1 VPEDIA
7 LFIDFENI
15 RYSMLNIQRR
25 EPDPQEL
32 IAVARRYGTVMVAR
46 AYADW
51 SRQPEP
57 FKGSLTAAMI
67 DRVDCPAK
75 QRDRIRMGT
84 NHYAAGIPG
93 SSSVPGYPEQGSFAR
108 PWSSTITGNSGP
120 LPALNPQASTN
131 GWYTEQEPPPL
142 QSELD
147 ESILPADDAVSE
159 ETYANTDFSQRDA
172 FRQNLPYQNPYGQ
185 STPTGPLAQ
194 SNTGPLGYPVPYQHT
209 GTTGHLPAVSSNN
222 SAGMQ
227 QSTSTVIQSTVDLN
241 MLMDIIETV
250 FDRPTISTFVLMTGD
265 KDFTRISARL
275 KLRLNKTV
283 IVVGIPGTV
292 SRDLISSANQFV
304 PLVPNGVTG
313 NTGALPTINANG
325 AYASPSSGNTGA
337 FPSLGNTN
345 SMNAISA
352 ANPGSTGNTG
362 AMPAVTYPGA
372 AQPAYQFQNL
382 YGANLPPS
390 PPIDIL
396 DPQFLQ
402 FLDYIDRNW
411 SWRTIIGVSNFI
423 GDPVNPKNRFR
434 GRLTRESARELL
446 NSCIQQGI
454 LLLQT
459 DQTGAEDLR
468 LNRMHPGVDEVL
480 KQFVR

>member
-1 VPEDIA
+1 MPEEIA

-84 NHYAAGIPG
+84 VHYTGNQPTGALGTPMLV
-93 SSSVPGYPEQGSFAR
+93 SEQGTGSLA
-108 PWSSTITGNSGP
+108 STPFQREWPSGPLSNSGP
-120 LPALNPQASTN
+120 LPAIPSQGIGNEWESYHDTPE
-131 GWYTEQEPPPL
+131 TEQPEIDENPL
-142 QSELD
+142 SED
-147 ESILPADDAVSE
+147 ETLTDEGYQLPE
-159 ETYANTDFSQRDA
+159 YQQRELS
-172 FRQNLPYQNPYGQ
+172 RQNAPYQNPYGQ
-185 STPTGPLAQ
+185 SAPTGPLG
-194 SNTGPLGYPVPYQHT
+194 SSSSTGPLGYNASTPV
-209 GTTGHLPAVSSNN
+209 
-222 SAGMQ
+222 
-227 QSTSTVIQSTVDLN
+227 QSTGNTGQMPAINASGSSTIVQSTVVQSTVDLN

-304 PLVPNGVTG
+304 PLVPGGSPVAIGAGESGFGSMSMTG
-313 NTGALPTINANG
+313 NTG
-325 AYASPSSGNTGA
+325 
-337 FPSLGNTN
+337 
-345 SMNAISA
+345 SMAAISI
-352 ANPGSTGNTG
+352 G
-362 AMPAVTYPGA
+362 APTSQL
-372 AQPAYQFQNL
+372 QPY
-382 YGANLPPS
+382 
-390 PPIDIL
+390 PIDAL
-396 DPQFLQ
+396 DPQLLQ

-454 LLLQT
+454 LLVQT
-459 DQTGAEDLR
+459 DPTGAEDLR
-468 LNRMHPGVDEVL
+468 LNRAHPGVDEVL

>member
-1 VPEDIA
+1 VPEEIA

-84 NHYAAGIPG
+84 VHYTGNQPTGALGTPMLV
-93 SSSVPGYPEQGSFAR
+93 SEQGTGSLA
-108 PWSSTITGNSGP
+108 STPFQREWPSGPLSNSGP
-120 LPALNPQASTN
+120 LPAIPSQGIGNEWESYHDTPE
-131 GWYTEQEPPPL
+131 TEQPEIDENPL
-142 QSELD
+142 SED
-147 ESILPADDAVSE
+147 ETLTDEGYQLPE
-159 ETYANTDFSQRDA
+159 YQQRELS
-172 FRQNLPYQNPYGQ
+172 RQNAPYQNPYGQ
-185 STPTGPLAQ
+185 SAPTGPLG
-194 SNTGPLGYPVPYQHT
+194 SSSSTGPLGYNASTPV
-209 GTTGHLPAVSSNN
+209 
-222 SAGMQ
+222 
-227 QSTSTVIQSTVDLN
+227 QSTGNTGQMPAINASGSSTIVQSTVVQSTVDLN

-304 PLVPNGVTG
+304 PLVPGGSPVAIGAGESGFGSMSMTG
-313 NTGALPTINANG
+313 NTG
-325 AYASPSSGNTGA
+325 
-337 FPSLGNTN
+337 
-345 SMNAISA
+345 SMAAISI
-352 ANPGSTGNTG
+352 G
-362 AMPAVTYPGA
+362 APTSQL
-372 AQPAYQFQNL
+372 QPY
-382 YGANLPPS
+382 
-390 PPIDIL
+390 PIDAL
-396 DPQFLQ
+396 DPQLLQ

-454 LLLQT
+454 LLVQT
-459 DQTGAEDLR
+459 DPTGAEDLR
-468 LNRMHPGVDEVL
+468 LNRAHPGVDEVL

>member
-1 VPEDIA
+1 MPEDIA

-84 NHYAAGIPG
+84 IHYTTGNPPTGGLGASSYVSEQGGGGYLGTPPRQWPSSTTG
-93 SSSVPGYPEQGSFAR
+93 SSGS
-108 PWSSTITGNSGP
+108 
-120 LPALNPQASTN
+120 LPAVQPHNSDWSHSESSLETPDDDFDDDSPLTDDDQPTEESYGINVSDFQPREAYRPNQSYQQPYEST
-131 GWYTEQEPPPL
+131 TTDPL
-142 QSELD
+142 
-147 ESILPADDAVSE
+147 
-159 ETYANTDFSQRDA
+159 
-172 FRQNLPYQNPYGQ
+172 GQ
-185 STPTGPLAQ
+185 SITGPLASQ
-194 SNTGPLGYPVPYQHT
+194 QHT
-209 GTTGHLPAVSSNN
+209 GGSGHLPAINPPGN
-222 SAGMQ
+222 STIV
-227 QSTSTVIQSTVDLN
+227 QSTVVQSTVDLN

-283 IVVGIPGTV
+283 IIVGIPGTV

-304 PLVPNGVTG
+304 PLVPGGVT
-313 NTGALPTINANG
+313 TGSGSLPAVQ
-325 AYASPSSGNTGA
+325 
-337 FPSLGNTN
+337 
-345 SMNAISA
+345 
-352 ANPGSTGNTG
+352 PGSTGNTG
-362 AMPAVTYPGA
+362 SVPAVSYAGSSGTSQIPQVPFGA
-372 AQPAYQFQNL
+372 
-382 YGANLPPS
+382 
-390 PPIDIL
+390 PPIDAL

-411 SWRTIIGVSNFI
+411 SWRTVIGVSNFI
-423 GDPVNPKNRFR
+423 GDPMNPKNRFR

-446 NSCIQQGI
+446 GTCIQQGI
-454 LLLQT
+454 LLVQT
-459 DQTGAEDLR
+459 DSTGSEDLR

>member
-84 NHYAAGIPG
+84 VHHASGNPPTGSLGSPYA
-93 SSSVPGYPEQGSFAR
+93 PEQGIGTLPR
-108 PWSSTITGNSGP
+108 PWSPSLSGNTGSF
-120 LPALNPQASTN
+120 PAIQPSMGTN
-131 GWYTEQEPPPL
+131 GWSEADISPSSVEEIDEHLNHIGPLLPEDEQDV
-142 QSELD
+142 D
-147 ESILPADDAVSE
+147 EEFPSDFTPRDPYRPNYH
-159 ETYANTDFSQRDA
+159 YASS
-172 FRQNLPYQNPYGQ
+172 YGQ
-185 STPTGPLAQ
+185 SNPTGPLGQ
-194 SNTGPLGYPVPYQHT
+194 SNTGPLGYANAQHT
-209 GTTGHLPAVSSNN
+209 GNTGHMPAVNPGN
-222 SAGMQ
+222 STIV
-227 QSTSTVIQSTVDLN
+227 QSTVVQSTVDLN

-304 PLVPNGVTG
+304 PLVPGGVSG
-313 NTGALPTINANG
+313 NTGALPI
-325 AYASPSSGNTGA
+325 
-337 FPSLGNTN
+337 
-345 SMNAISA
+345 
-352 ANPGSTGNTG
+352 PGSGILQMSPTGPLGSSTG
-362 AMPAVTYPGA
+362 SIPAVNFANTA
-372 AQPAYQFQNL
+372 AQFQL
-382 YGANLPPS
+382 PYGNNPPMEV
-390 PPIDIL
+390 L

-446 NSCIQQGI
+446 NTCIQQNI
-454 LLLQT
+454 LLVQT
-459 DQTGAEDLR
+459 DATGAEDLR

>member
-1 VPEDIA
+1 
-7 LFIDFENI
+7 
-15 RYSMLNIQRR
+15 MLNIQRR

-51 SRQPEP
+51 SRQPEQ

-84 NHYAAGIPG
+84 VHYTSGNPPSGALGSPG
-93 SSSVPGYPEQGSFAR
+93 SPSEQPTGGFPNPYRQWPSSVTSQSGS
-108 PWSSTITGNSGP
+108 
-120 LPALNPQASTN
+120 LPAINPQNMAN
-131 GWYTEQEPPPL
+131 GWSAYQDPSLPS
-142 QSELD
+142 QAELD
-147 ESILPADDAVSE
+147 EGLLPNDDP
-159 ETYANTDFSQRDA
+159 TTDEGYSVPDYQQRDPS
-172 FRQNLPYQNPYGQ
+172 RQSFPYQNPYGQ
-185 STPTGPLAQ
+185 APSGPLGQ
-194 SNTGPLGYPVPYQHT
+194 SGGTGTGPLGYPQPGQHT
-209 GTTGHLPAVSSNN
+209 GSTGHMPAITGSSA
-222 SAGMQ
+222 STIV
-227 QSTSTVIQSTVDLN
+227 QSTVVQSTVDLN

-304 PLVPNGVTG
+304 PLVPGGVPAAIGISDSGFGSMSMTG
-313 NTGALPTINANG
+313 NTGSMAAITTGTPT
-325 AYASPSSGNTGA
+325 SQLQP
-337 FPSLGNTN
+337 
-345 SMNAISA
+345 
-352 ANPGSTGNTG
+352 
-362 AMPAVTYPGA
+362 YPMDA
-372 AQPAYQFQNL
+372 
-382 YGANLPPS
+382 
-390 PPIDIL
+390 L
-396 DPQFLQ
+396 DPQLLQ

-434 GRLTRESARELL
+434 GRLTRDSARELL

-454 LLLQT
+454 LLVQT
-459 DQTGAEDLR
+459 DPTGAEDLR
-468 LNRMHPGVDEVL
+468 LNRAHPGVDEVL

>member
-1 VPEDIA
+1 LVCAVSPREEKNVPEDIA

-84 NHYAAGIPG
+84 VHYSGNTPTGALGGAETGYG
-93 SSSVPGYPEQGSFAR
+93 SSYR
-108 PWSSTITGNSGP
+108 PWPTGPLSNSGP
-120 LPALNPQASTN
+120 LPALNAQSVGNDWSA
-131 GWYTEQEPPPL
+131 YTENGSLEQEQAEPEDH
-142 QSELD
+142 SHIED
-147 ESILPADDAVSE
+147 EPIPDEGYGIADFPS
-159 ETYANTDFSQRDA
+159 RDA
-172 FRQNLPYQNPYGQ
+172 RGSSLYSGSYGQ
-185 STPTGPLAQ
+185 TQPTSPL
-194 SNTGPLGYPVPYQHT
+194 SLGGGNTGPLGYPPPSPAH
-209 GTTGHLPAVSSNN
+209 GAGNTGHMPAISSSGANTVV
-222 SAGMQ
+222 Q
-227 QSTSTVIQSTVDLN
+227 STVIQSTVDLN

-292 SRDLISSANQFV
+292 SRDLISSASQFV
-304 PLVPNGVTG
+304 PLVPGGSSAIGGPTSNGSYG
-313 NTGALPTINANG
+313 SL
-325 AYASPSSGNTGA
+325 SLSGNTGNM
-337 FPSLGNTN
+337 P
-345 SMNAISA
+345 AISL
-352 ANPGSTGNTG
+352 NT
-362 AMPAVTYPGA
+362 
-372 AQPAYQFQNL
+372 
-382 YGANLPPS
+382 PPS
-390 PPIDIL
+390 PYQPYPMDVL

-411 SWRTIIGVSNFI
+411 SWRTVIGVSNFI

-446 NSCIQQGI
+446 NLCIQQSI

-459 DQTGAEDLR
+459 DPSGAEDLR
-468 LNRMHPGVDEVL
+468 LNRNHPGVDEVL

>member
-1 VPEDIA
+1 MPEEIA

-84 NHYAAGIPG
+84 VHYPPG
-93 SSSVPGYPEQGSFAR
+93 GSPTGSLGSPGLVTEQGSGPLASIPGR
-108 PWSSTITGNSGP
+108 QWPSGPLGNSGP
-120 LPALNPQASTN
+120 LPAITPQGGSDWAGYSDEARASATDE
-131 GWYTEQEPPPL
+131 GVLEDDEPMT
-142 QSELD
+142 D
-147 ESILPADDAVSE
+147 ESYLQD
-159 ETYANTDFSQRDA
+159 YSQREA
-172 FRQNLPYQNPYGQ
+172 SRQFQSLPNQYTQP
-185 STPTGPLAQ
+185 TPTGSLNTG
-194 SNTGPLGYPVPYQHT
+194 SNTGPLNYPGASVVHT
-209 GTTGHLPAVSSNN
+209 GNTGHLPAVS
-222 SAGMQ
+222 AGNAGGSSTIV
-227 QSTSTVIQSTVDLN
+227 QSTVVQSTVDLN

-250 FDRPTISTFVLMTGD
+250 FDRPSISTFVLMTGD

-304 PLVPNGVTG
+304 PLIPGGGSAPETG
-313 NTGALPTINANG
+313 YS
-325 AYASPSSGNTGA
+325 AYTPSGPLTMSGNTG
-337 FPSLGNTN
+337 S
-345 SMNAISA
+345 
-352 ANPGSTGNTG
+352 
-362 AMPAVTYPGA
+362 MPAITPNMSGV
-372 AQPAYQFQNL
+372 PASPY
-382 YGANLPPS
+382 PPS
-390 PPIDIL
+390 GAYPMDVL

-423 GDPVNPKNRFR
+423 GDSLNPKNRFR
-434 GRLTRESARELL
+434 GRLTRDSARELL
-446 NSCIQQGI
+446 NMCVQQGI

-459 DQTGAEDLR
+459 DSTGAEDLR
-468 LNRMHPGVDEVL
+468 LNRAHPGVDEVL

>member
-1 VPEDIA
+1 
-7 LFIDFENI
+7 
-15 RYSMLNIQRR
+15 MLNIQRR

-75 QRDRIRMGT
+75 QRDRIRVGT
-84 NHYAAGIPG
+84 IHYSSGNPPTGALGSPG
-93 SSSVPGYPEQGSFAR
+93 AEQNTGTYQR
-108 PWSSTITGNSGP
+108 PWSAGHTGP
-120 LPALNPQASTN
+120 LPAVTPQGPVN
-131 GWYTEQEPPPL
+131 GWSPYQDPSLSSPAD
-142 QSELD
+142 LD
-147 ESILPADDAVSE
+147 ENLLSTPDEPTTEESYGFGEYQPSE
-159 ETYANTDFSQRDA
+159 SS
-172 FRQNLPYQNPYGQ
+172 RQNPTYQQPYSHSP
-185 STPTGPLAQ
+185 SGPLGHTGG
-194 SNTGPLGYPVPYQHT
+194 TGPLGYASGPPGQHT
-209 GTTGHLPAVSSNN
+209 GNTGHFAAINASGGNTVV
-222 SAGMQ
+222 
-227 QSTSTVIQSTVDLN
+227 QSTVVQSTVDLN

-304 PLVPNGVTG
+304 PLIPGGNVAGMAVP
-313 NTGALPTINANG
+313 P
-325 AYASPSSGNTGA
+325 
-337 FPSLGNTN
+337 NTN
-345 SMNAISA
+345 GGYSSMS
-352 ANPGSTGNTG
+352 SGNTG
-362 AMPAVTYPGA
+362 AMPAISYGGTNPHM
-372 AQPAYQFQNL
+372 PAINL
-382 YGANLPPS
+382 NSS
-390 PPIDIL
+390 PMDVL

-446 NSCIQQGI
+446 NTCIQQNI
-454 LLLQT
+454 LLVHT
-459 DQTGAEDLR
+459 DATGAEDLR
-468 LNRMHPGVDEVL
+468 LNRGHPGVDDVL

>member
-1 VPEDIA
+1 MPEEIA

-46 AYADW
+46 AYSDW

-84 NHYAAGIPG
+84 VHYSGNQPTGALGTPMLV
-93 SSSVPGYPEQGSFAR
+93 SEQG
-108 PWSSTITGNSGP
+108 TGSLAPTPFQREWPSGPLSNSGP
-120 LPALNPQASTN
+120 LPAIPPQGIGNEWGSYQDTSETGQPEIDENPLP
-131 GWYTEQEPPPL
+131 E
-142 QSELD
+142 D
-147 ESILPADDAVSE
+147 ETLTDEGYQLPE
-159 ETYANTDFSQRDA
+159 YQQRDLS
-172 FRQNLPYQNPYGQ
+172 RQNAPYQNPYGQ
-185 STPTGPLAQ
+185 SAPTGPLGF
-194 SNTGPLGYPVPYQHT
+194 SSSTGPLRYNTSTPV
-209 GTTGHLPAVSSNN
+209 
-222 SAGMQ
+222 
-227 QSTSTVIQSTVDLN
+227 QSTGNTGQMPAINASGSNTIVQSTVVQSTVDLN

-304 PLVPNGVTG
+304 PLVPGGSPVAVGVGDSGFGSMSMTG
-313 NTGALPTINANG
+313 NTGSMAAI
-325 AYASPSSGNTGA
+325 STGA
-337 FPSLGNTN
+337 PTSQLQPFP
-345 SMNAISA
+345 MDA
-352 ANPGSTGNTG
+352 
-362 AMPAVTYPGA
+362 
-372 AQPAYQFQNL
+372 
-382 YGANLPPS
+382 
-390 PPIDIL
+390 L
-396 DPQFLQ
+396 DPQLLQ

-446 NSCIQQGI
+446 NSCIQQGVLI
-454 LLLQT
+454 VQT
-459 DQTGAEDLR
+459 DPTGAEDLR
-468 LNRMHPGVDEVL
+468 LNRANPGVDDVL

>member
-84 NHYAAGIPG
+84 IHYSGG
-93 SSSVPGYPEQGSFAR
+93 SSPTGALPEQGTGALPR
-108 PWSSTITGNSGP
+108 PWTSSLSGNTGSLPAMQPNAGTNEWSPEADVPPSSLEEEVEDDINRLGP
-120 LPALNPQASTN
+120 LLPEDEEDVEEEEFSSDFASREAYRSN
-131 GWYTEQEPPPL
+131 YHYPSSYSP
-142 QSELD
+142 S
-147 ESILPADDAVSE
+147 S
-159 ETYANTDFSQRDA
+159 
-172 FRQNLPYQNPYGQ
+172 
-185 STPTGPLAQ
+185 PTGPLGQ
-194 SNTGPLGYPVPYQHT
+194 SNTSPLGYSNTQHV
-209 GTTGHLPAVSSNN
+209 GNTGHMAAVNPSS
-222 SAGMQ
+222 STIV
-227 QSTSTVIQSTVDLN
+227 QSTVVQSTVDLN

-304 PLVPNGVTG
+304 PLVPGGVSSSTG
-313 NTGALPTINANG
+313 SLPVPGSGIVQMSPSAALGSNTGSIPAVNFANTAAQFQLP
-325 AYASPSSGNTGA
+325 YASNT
-337 FPSLGNTN
+337 P
-345 SMNAISA
+345 MD
-352 ANPGSTGNTG
+352 
-362 AMPAVTYPGA
+362 V
-372 AQPAYQFQNL
+372 
-382 YGANLPPS
+382 
-390 PPIDIL
+390 L

-446 NSCIQQGI
+446 NICIQQNV
-454 LLLQT
+454 LLVQT
-459 DQTGAEDLR
+459 DPTGAEDLR

>member
-1 VPEDIA
+1 MPEDIA

-84 NHYAAGIPG
+84 VPHYGAGTTPTG
-93 SSSVPGYPEQGSFAR
+93 SLATPGYPTEQGSGSFPAGR
-108 PWSSTITGNSGP
+108 PWSTGNSGP
-120 LPALNPQASTN
+120 LPLLPSQNVGN
-131 GWYTEQEPPPL
+131 GWTFQDSPLPL
-142 QSELD
+142 QNELD
-147 ESILPADDAVSE
+147 ENALPPDEPPNEEIYDTAD
-159 ETYANTDFSQRDA
+159 YQQREA
-172 FRQNLPYQNPYGQ
+172 ARQPLPYSNSFGQPPSGPLGQ
-185 STPTGPLAQ
+185 S
-194 SNTGPLGYPVPYQHT
+194 STGPLGYANAQHT
-209 GTTGHLPAVSSNN
+209 GNTGHMPAVNSSSNTIV
-222 SAGMQ
+222 
-227 QSTSTVIQSTVDLN
+227 QSTVVQSTVDLN

-304 PLVPNGVTG
+304 PLVPGGTPSSMG
-313 NTGALPTINANG
+313 LPT
-325 AYASPSSGNTGA
+325 
-337 FPSLGNTN
+337 
-345 SMNAISA
+345 
-352 ANPGSTGNTG
+352 NPGSGITQMSPSGNTG
-362 AMPAVTYPGA
+362 AMPAISFAGSSTSTNASLPAFGNGA
-372 AQPAYQFQNL
+372 
-382 YGANLPPS
+382 PPM
-390 PPIDIL
+390 DVL

-446 NSCIQQGI
+446 NTCIQQSI
-454 LLLQT
+454 LLLHT
-459 DQTGAEDLR
+459 DPTGAEDLR
-468 LNRMHPGVDEVL
+468 LNRLHPGVDEVL

>member
-1 VPEDIA
+1 MPEEIA

-75 QRDRIRMGT
+75 QRDRIRTGT
-84 NHYAAGIPG
+84 AHYAGNQPSGALNTSMFVPDQGTG
-93 SSSVPGYPEQGSFAR
+93 SLTTPSFQR
-108 PWSSTITGNSGP
+108 EWSGESLGNSGP
-120 LPALNPQASTN
+120 LPVVSS
-131 GWYTEQEPPPL
+131 QEL
-142 QSELD
+142 KNEWGSYQDTSELARSEID
-147 ESILPADDAVSE
+147 ENPLSDDVSLNDE
-159 ETYANTDFSQRDA
+159 GYQFPEFQQRDLS
-172 FRQNLPYQNPYGQ
+172 RQNAPYQTTYGQ
-185 STPTGPLAQ
+185 SAPTGPL
-194 SNTGPLGYPVPYQHT
+194 SSSSSTGPLGYNSSIPV
-209 GTTGHLPAVSSNN
+209 
-222 SAGMQ
+222 
-227 QSTSTVIQSTVDLN
+227 QSTGNTGQMPAINASSSSTIVQSTVVQSTVDLN

-304 PLVPNGVTG
+304 PLVPGGASVAIGIGDSGFSSMSTTG
-313 NTGALPTINANG
+313 NTGSMPAI
-325 AYASPSSGNTGA
+325 
-337 FPSLGNTN
+337 SLGSPT
-345 SMNAISA
+345 S
-352 ANPGSTGNTG
+352 
-362 AMPAVTYPGA
+362 
-372 AQPAYQFQNL
+372 QLQAY
-382 YGANLPPS
+382 
-390 PPIDIL
+390 PIDVL
-396 DPQFLQ
+396 DPQLLQ

-454 LLLQT
+454 LLVQT
-459 DQTGAEDLR
+459 DPTGAEDLR
-468 LNRMHPGVDEVL
+468 LNRSHPGVDEVL

>member
-1 VPEDIA
+1 MPEDIA

-84 NHYAAGIPG
+84 VHYSGNTPTGSLGSPG
-93 SSSVPGYPEQGSFAR
+93 FTSEQGSSGYPSGSYPTR
-108 PWSSTITGNSGP
+108 PWSAGSTGNSGP
-120 LPALNPQASTN
+120 LPIISSQNVGN
-131 GWYTEQEPPPL
+131 GWTPYQDSPLPPQGDLDEDLLSTDEPSVPDESYDATDYQ
-142 QSELD
+142 QSEG
-147 ESILPADDAVSE
+147 S
-159 ETYANTDFSQRDA
+159 
-172 FRQNLPYQNPYGQ
+172 RQNLPHSQAHP
-185 STPTGPLAQ
+185 SGPLGP
-194 SNTGPLGYPVPYQHT
+194 SNTGPLGYSNTQQT
-209 GTTGHLPAVSSNN
+209 STTGHMPAISPGGSNTIV
-222 SAGMQ
+222 
-227 QSTSTVIQSTVDLN
+227 QSTVVQSTVDLN

-250 FDRPTISTFVLMTGD
+250 FDRPTISTFVLMTCD

-304 PLVPNGVTG
+304 PLVPGGSITAGLPGNGGITQM
-313 NTGALPTINANG
+313 
-325 AYASPSSGNTGA
+325 SPSGNTGA
-337 FPSLGNTN
+337 
-345 SMNAISA
+345 MAAIS
-352 ANPGSTGNTG
+352 PGTS
-362 AMPAVTYPGA
+362 PLP
-372 AQPAYQFQNL
+372 YQ
-382 YGANLPPS
+382 GGGMATPV
-390 PPIDIL
+390 DVL

-411 SWRTIIGVSNFI
+411 SWRTIVGVSNFI

-468 LNRMHPGVDEVL
+468 LNRLHPGVDEVL

>member
-84 NHYAAGIPG
+84 IHYTTSNTPTGGLGP
-93 SSSVPGYPEQGSFAR
+93 SSYVSEQGSGYL
-108 PWSSTITGNSGP
+108 STPSRQWPPTTTGSSGP
-120 LPALNPQASTN
+120 LPAVQPHNSSWSPGESSLGTPDDDYDDDDSALVDDDQP
-131 GWYTEQEPPPL
+131 TE
-142 QSELD
+142 
-147 ESILPADDAVSE
+147 ESYGINVS
-159 ETYANTDFSQRDA
+159 DFQQREA
-172 FRQNLPYQNPYGQ
+172 YRQNQSYQQPYESTTTDPFGQ
-185 STPTGPLAQ
+185 GVTGPLASQ
-194 SNTGPLGYPVPYQHT
+194 QHT
-209 GTTGHLPAVSSNN
+209 GNSGHLPAINTPGN
-222 SAGMQ
+222 STIV
-227 QSTSTVIQSTVDLN
+227 QSTVVQSTVDLN

-283 IVVGIPGTV
+283 IIVGIPGTV

-304 PLVPNGVTG
+304 PLVPGGVT
-313 NTGALPTINANG
+313 T
-325 AYASPSSGNTGA
+325 SSGSL
-337 FPSLGNTN
+337 PSVHV
-345 SMNAISA
+345 
-352 ANPGSTGNTG
+352 GSTGSTGSVPAVSYTGASNTG
-362 AMPAVTYPGA
+362 QLPQVPFGA
-372 AQPAYQFQNL
+372 
-382 YGANLPPS
+382 
-390 PPIDIL
+390 PPIDAL

-411 SWRTIIGVSNFI
+411 SWRTVIGVSNFI
-423 GDPVNPKNRFR
+423 GDPMNPKNRFR

-446 NSCIQQGI
+446 NTCIQQGI
-454 LLLQT
+454 LLVQT
-459 DQTGAEDLR
+459 DSTGAEDLR

>member
-51 SRQPEP
+51 TRQPEP

-84 NHYAAGIPG
+84 VHYPA
-93 SSSVPGYPEQGSFAR
+93 
-108 PWSSTITGNSGP
+108 TGNESGYGYRQWPSGP
-120 LPALNPQASTN
+120 LSNSGQ
-131 GWYTEQEPPPL
+131 
-142 QSELD
+142 
-147 ESILPADDAVSE
+147 LPAVTPQQEWSSYDSSHHPSFAESTQLELPDTAERPRVDDEAQPDE
-159 ETYANTDFSQRDA
+159 GYDLPDYQRDSL
-172 FRQNLPYQNPYGQ
+172 RQNSSYAGSYAPTP
-185 STPTGPLAQ
+185 STSSSGFGGG
-194 SNTGPLGYPVPYQHT
+194 NTGPLGYPPPSPLHST
-209 GTTGHLPAVSSNN
+209 GNTGHMPAINASGTNTVV
-222 SAGMQ
+222 Q
-227 QSTSTVIQSTVDLN
+227 STVIQSTVDLN

-292 SRDLISSANQFV
+292 SRDLISSASQFV
-304 PLVPNGVTG
+304 PLVPGGTPVGQASNGTFG
-313 NTGALPTINANG
+313 PM
-325 AYASPSSGNTGA
+325 SGNSTG
-337 FPSLGNTN
+337 SLP
-345 SMNAISA
+345 AISL
-352 ANPGSTGNTG
+352 NT
-362 AMPAVTYPGA
+362 PPS
-372 AQPAYQFQNL
+372 QFQQAS
-382 YGANLPPS
+382 YPMDA
-390 PPIDIL
+390 L

-411 SWRTIIGVSNFI
+411 SWRTVIGVSNFI

-446 NSCIQQGI
+446 NTCIQQGI

-459 DQTGAEDLR
+459 DPSGAEDLR
-468 LNRMHPGVDEVL
+468 LNRSHAGVDEVL

>member
-1 VPEDIA
+1 MPEDIA

-84 NHYAAGIPG
+84 VHYTGNPSPAAPG
-93 SSSVPGYPEQGSFAR
+93 STGYVTEQGYPSGSYQR
-108 PWSSTITGNSGP
+108 PWANGITGNSGA
-120 LPALNPQASTN
+120 LPAISPQQANQDWTYQDS
-131 GWYTEQEPPPL
+131 PL
-142 QSELD
+142 QNELD
-147 ESILPADDAVSE
+147 ESLLPSDEGQESAVSNQE
-159 ETYANTDFSQRDA
+159 QYGVDYQPEPP
-172 FRQNLPYQNPYGQ
+172 RQNLQYQSSYSQ
-185 STPTGPLAQ
+185 SPTGPLGQ
-194 SNTGPLGYPVPYQHT
+194 SNTGPLGYPGTSSGQHT
-209 GTTGHLPAVSSNN
+209 GNTGHLPAVNASGTSTIV
-222 SAGMQ
+222 
-227 QSTSTVIQSTVDLN
+227 QSTVVQSTVDLN

-292 SRDLISSANQFV
+292 SRDLISSASQFV
-304 PLVPNGVTG
+304 PLVVGGQSISG
-313 NTGALPTINANG
+313 NTGALPAINAG
-325 AYASPSSGNTGA
+325 YSQP
-337 FPSLGNTN
+337 
-345 SMNAISA
+345 
-352 ANPGSTGNTG
+352 STGNTG
-362 AMPAVTYPGA
+362 AMPAISYGT
-372 AQPAYQFQNL
+372 PAPQYQN
-382 YGANLPPS
+382 YNTPPMEV
-390 PPIDIL
+390 L

-434 GRLTRESARELL
+434 GRLTRDSARELL
-446 NSCIQQGI
+446 NTCIQQNI
-454 LLLQT
+454 LLVQT
-459 DQTGAEDLR
+459 DASGAEDLR
-468 LNRMHPGVDEVL
+468 LNRAHPGVDEVL

>member
-1 VPEDIA
+1 MPEDIA

-84 NHYAAGIPG
+84 VHYSGNTPSGSLGYATEAGT
-93 SSSVPGYPEQGSFAR
+93 YPSR
-108 PWSSTITGNSGP
+108 PWPTGSTGNSGP
-120 LPALNPQASTN
+120 LPALTPQNVAN
-131 GWYTEQEPPPL
+131 GWSSYQDQDAALPL
-142 QSELD
+142 QSDLD
-147 ESILPADDAVSE
+147 ESLLPTDEPEPDEGYDTAD
-159 ETYANTDFSQRDA
+159 YQQREA
-172 FRQNLPYQNPYGQ
+172 SRQNLPYQNPYGQ
-185 STPTGPLAQ
+185 RTPSGPLGQ
-194 SNTGPLGYPVPYQHT
+194 SSTGPLGYAHTQHT
-209 GTTGHLPAVSSNN
+209 GNTGHMPAINAGSSNTIV
-222 SAGMQ
+222 
-227 QSTSTVIQSTVDLN
+227 QSTVVQSTVDLN

-304 PLVPNGVTG
+304 PLVPGGTPGAIGLPPSTG
-313 NTGALPTINANG
+313 
-325 AYASPSSGNTGA
+325 SSGG
-337 FPSLGNTN
+337 FGPMS
-345 SMNAISA
+345 
-352 ANPGSTGNTG
+352 STGNTG
-362 AMPAVTYPGA
+362 AMPAISYGSTGS
-372 AQPAYQFQNL
+372 QFQA
-382 YGANLPPS
+382 YGSGNPPM
-390 PPIDIL
+390 DAL

-434 GRLTRESARELL
+434 GRLTRDSARELL
-446 NSCIQQGI
+446 NTCIQQNI
-454 LLLQT
+454 LILHT
-459 DQTGAEDLR
+459 DPTGAEDLR
-468 LNRMHPGVDEVL
+468 LNRSHSGVDEVL

>member
-1 VPEDIA
+1 MPEDIA

-75 QRDRIRMGT
+75 QRDRIRMST
-84 NHYAAGIPG
+84 HYGPG
-93 SSSVPGYPEQGSFAR
+93 QTPTGALPAPGYSAEQNTGSFPASAYGR
-108 PWSSTITGNSGP
+108 SWNSPSNSGP
-120 LPALNPQASTN
+120 LPSIQHPQGDN
-131 GWYTEQEPPPL
+131 GWSSYHESPESDEPDEQYVPPAELP
-142 QSELD
+142 SESSY
-147 ESILPADDAVSE
+147 EPADYDQQPSRPN
-159 ETYANTDFSQRDA
+159 Y
-172 FRQNLPYQNPYGQ
+172 YQYPYGQ
-185 STPTGPLAQ
+185 SPSGPLGQNSTGPL
-194 SNTGPLGYPVPYQHT
+194 SYQHSGNT
-209 GTTGHLPAVSSNN
+209 SQLPAVGNGPN
-222 SAGMQ
+222 TIV
-227 QSTSTVIQSTVDLN
+227 QSTIVQSTVDLN

-265 KDFTRISARL
+265 KDFTRICARL

-292 SRDLISSANQFV
+292 SRDLVSSANQFV
-304 PLVPNGVTG
+304 PLVPGGGPPVS
-313 NTGALPTINANG
+313 I
-325 AYASPSSGNTGA
+325 PSSPVGGSYIPSGTTG
-337 FPSLGNTN
+337 S
-345 SMNAISA
+345 
-352 ANPGSTGNTG
+352 
-362 AMPAVTYPGA
+362 MPAVSFGSPNTGYPPGA
-372 AQPAYQFQNL
+372 
-382 YGANLPPS
+382 
-390 PPIDIL
+390 PPIEVL

-411 SWRTIIGVSNFI
+411 SWRTVIGVSNFI
-423 GDPVNPKNRFR
+423 GDPLNPKNRFR

-446 NSCIQQGI
+446 NSCIQQNI
-454 LLLQT
+454 LLVQT
-459 DQTGAEDLR
+459 DASGAEDLR
-468 LNRMHPGVDEVL
+468 LNRSHPGVDEIL
-480 KQFVR
+480 KQIVR

>member
-1 VPEDIA
+1 VPEEIA

-84 NHYAAGIPG
+84 VHYPG
-93 SSSVPGYPEQGSFAR
+93 NTPTGTSGSTMVASEQGTGSLA
-108 PWSSTITGNSGP
+108 SSPYQRQWPSGPLSNSGP
-120 LPALNPQASTN
+120 LPAIPAQGVGNEWAPYQDAPEH
-131 GWYTEQEPPPL
+131 GQPEI
-142 QSELD
+142 D
-147 ESILPADDAVSE
+147 ENLLPEDETLADEAYQLPE
-159 ETYANTDFSQRDA
+159 YQQRDLS
-172 FRQNLPYQNPYGQ
+172 RQNAPYQNPYGQ
-185 STPTGPLAQ
+185 SAPTGPLG
-194 SNTGPLGYPVPYQHT
+194 SSSTGPLGYTTPVHT
-209 GTTGHLPAVSSNN
+209 PGNTGHMPAITASGTSTIV
-222 SAGMQ
+222 
-227 QSTSTVIQSTVDLN
+227 QSTVVQSTVDLN

-304 PLVPNGVTG
+304 PLVPGGSGNPLAIGASESGFGTMSMTG
-313 NTGALPTINANG
+313 NTGSMPAI
-325 AYASPSSGNTGA
+325 
-337 FPSLGNTN
+337 SLGTPT
-345 SMNAISA
+345 SQLQ
-352 ANPGSTGNTG
+352 P
-362 AMPAVTYPGA
+362 YPMDA
-372 AQPAYQFQNL
+372 
-382 YGANLPPS
+382 
-390 PPIDIL
+390 L
-396 DPQFLQ
+396 DPQLLQ

-454 LLLQT
+454 LLVQT
-459 DQTGAEDLR
+459 DPTGAEDLR
-468 LNRMHPGVDEVL
+468 LNRVHPGVDEVL

>member
-84 NHYAAGIPG
+84 FHYTSGNTSTGALG
-93 SSSVPGYPEQGSFAR
+93 SPTYVAEQGAGGPYPKQWPNSV
-108 PWSSTITGNSGP
+108 TGNSGP
-120 LPALNPQASTN
+120 LPAFNSQNLNN
-131 GWYTEQEPPPL
+131 GWPTEQESLPTSQNRLDDALLP
-142 QSELD
+142 LD
-147 ESILPADDAVSE
+147 EQIPE
-159 ETYANTDFSQRDA
+159 EDNFGSSDYQQRESY
-172 FRQNLPYQNPYGQ
+172 RQSLSYQNSYGQ
-185 STPTGPLAQ
+185 SPTGPLGQ
-194 SNTGPLGYPVPYQHT
+194 NGSGPLGYPST
-209 GTTGHLPAVSSNN
+209 GNTGHMPAINGNTNN
-222 SAGMQ
+222 GTVV
-227 QSTSTVIQSTVDLN
+227 QSTVVQSTVDLN

-304 PLVPNGVTG
+304 PLVPIGG
-313 NTGALPTINANG
+313 NTGTV
-325 AYASPSSGNTGA
+325 SGNTGTL
-337 FPSLGNTN
+337 PSISSVTFSPNT
-345 SMNAISA
+345 
-352 ANPGSTGNTG
+352 PTGNT
-362 AMPAVTYPGA
+362 APMPAVSYPGNA
-372 AQPAYQFQNL
+372 NPSGTQFQQ
-382 YGANLPPS
+382 ASFETPQM
-390 PPIDIL
+390 DVL

-423 GDPVNPKNRFR
+423 GDPLNPKNRFR

-446 NSCIQQGI
+446 NTCIQQNI
-454 LLLQT
+454 LLVQT
-459 DQTGAEDLR
+459 DSTGAEDLR
-468 LNRMHPGVDEVL
+468 LNRLHPSVDDVL

>member
-1 VPEDIA
+1 MPEDIA

-84 NHYAAGIPG
+84 VHYSGTPTGALG
-93 SSSVPGYPEQGSFAR
+93 SESGYGYRQWPSGPLS
-108 PWSSTITGNSGP
+108 NSGP
-120 LPALNPQASTN
+120 LPAINPQQMGNEWSAYPETSALEQPE
-131 GWYTEQEPPPL
+131 TEEEEDSPIEEEEPL
-142 QSELD
+142 QE
-147 ESILPADDAVSE
+147 ESYGMPDYQQHEA
-159 ETYANTDFSQRDA
+159 
-172 FRQNLPYQNPYGQ
+172 RQQSSYTSSYG
-185 STPTGPLAQ
+185 STSSTGSL
-194 SNTGPLGYPVPYQHT
+194 SFGGGNTGPLGYPPPSPVHST
-209 GTTGHLPAVSSNN
+209 GNTGHMPAVSASG
-222 SAGMQ
+222 A
-227 QSTSTVIQSTVDLN
+227 STVVQSTVIQSTVDLN

-292 SRDLISSANQFV
+292 SRDLISSASQFV
-304 PLVPNGVTG
+304 PLVPGGSSATVGQTSNGSYGSLTG
-313 NTGALPTINANG
+313 NTG
-325 AYASPSSGNTGA
+325 
-337 FPSLGNTN
+337 
-345 SMNAISA
+345 SMPAISLTTP
-352 ANPGSTGNTG
+352 PG
-362 AMPAVTYPGA
+362 
-372 AQPAYQFQNL
+372 QFQP
-382 YGANLPPS
+382 YPM
-390 PPIDIL
+390 DVL

-411 SWRTIIGVSNFI
+411 SWRTVIGVSNFI

-446 NSCIQQGI
+446 NLCIQQGI

-459 DQTGAEDLR
+459 DPTGAEDLR
-468 LNRMHPGVDEVL
+468 LNRNHPGVDEVL

>member
-1 VPEDIA
+1 
-7 LFIDFENI
+7 
-15 RYSMLNIQRR
+15 MLNIQRR

-84 NHYAAGIPG
+84 VHYAGNTPSG
-93 SSSVPGYPEQGSFAR
+93 SLGYTTESGTYPSR
-108 PWSSTITGNSGP
+108 PWSSGSTGNSGP
-120 LPALNPQASTN
+120 LPAITPQNVGN
-131 GWYTEQEPPPL
+131 GWPSYQDQEAALPL
-142 QSELD
+142 QSDID
-147 ESILPADDAVSE
+147 ESLLPADEPEPDEGYDTAD
-159 ETYANTDFSQRDA
+159 YQQREA
-172 FRQNLPYQNPYGQ
+172 SRQSLPYQNPSGPLGQ
-185 STPTGPLAQ
+185 S
-194 SNTGPLGYPVPYQHT
+194 STGPLGYSNAQHT
-209 GTTGHLPAVSSNN
+209 GNTGHMPAINAGSSNTIV
-222 SAGMQ
+222 
-227 QSTSTVIQSTVDLN
+227 QSTVVQSTVDLN

-304 PLVPNGVTG
+304 PLVPGGVPAAIGISDSGFGSMSMTG
-313 NTGALPTINANG
+313 NTGSMAAITTGTPT
-325 AYASPSSGNTGA
+325 SQLQS
-337 FPSLGNTN
+337 
-345 SMNAISA
+345 
-352 ANPGSTGNTG
+352 
-362 AMPAVTYPGA
+362 YPMDA
-372 AQPAYQFQNL
+372 
-382 YGANLPPS
+382 
-390 PPIDIL
+390 L
-396 DPQFLQ
+396 DPQLLQ

-434 GRLTRESARELL
+434 GRLTRETARELL
-446 NSCIQQGI
+446 TSCIQQGI
-454 LLLQT
+454 LLVQT
-459 DQTGAEDLR
+459 DPTGAEDLR
-468 LNRMHPGVDEVL
+468 LNRSHPGVDEVL

>member
-1 VPEDIA
+1 VPEEIA

-84 NHYAAGIPG
+84 VHYTGNQPG
-93 SSSVPGYPEQGSFAR
+93 GALGTSMFVPDQGTGSLTPTPFQREWPAE
-108 PWSSTITGNSGP
+108 PLGNSGP
-120 LPALNPQASTN
+120 LPAIPSQEIRNEWGSYQGTSEIGQPEIDENP
-131 GWYTEQEPPPL
+131 L
-142 QSELD
+142 SED
-147 ESILPADDAVSE
+147 ESLTDEGYQLPE
-159 ETYANTDFSQRDA
+159 YQQRDLS
-172 FRQNLPYQNPYGQ
+172 RQNVPYQNPYGQ
-185 STPTGPLAQ
+185 SAPTGPLGF
-194 SNTGPLGYPVPYQHT
+194 SSSTGPLGYNTSNPVQPT
-209 GTTGHLPAVSSNN
+209 GNTGQMPAINASGSSTIV
-222 SAGMQ
+222 
-227 QSTSTVIQSTVDLN
+227 QSTVVQSTVDLN

-304 PLVPNGVTG
+304 PLVPGGVPAAIGISDSGFGSMSMTG
-313 NTGALPTINANG
+313 NTGSMAAITTGTPT
-325 AYASPSSGNTGA
+325 SQLQS
-337 FPSLGNTN
+337 
-345 SMNAISA
+345 
-352 ANPGSTGNTG
+352 
-362 AMPAVTYPGA
+362 YPMDA
-372 AQPAYQFQNL
+372 
-382 YGANLPPS
+382 
-390 PPIDIL
+390 L
-396 DPQFLQ
+396 DPQLLQ

-434 GRLTRESARELL
+434 GRLTRDSARELL

-454 LLLQT
+454 LLVQT
-459 DQTGAEDLR
+459 DPTGAEDLR
-468 LNRMHPGVDEVL
+468 LNRAHPGVDEVL

>member
-1 VPEDIA
+1 MPEDIA

-84 NHYAAGIPG
+84 VHHGNTPTGALG
-93 SSSVPGYPEQGSFAR
+93 SPGYGIADQATGSFQR
-108 PWSSTITGNSGP
+108 PWSGSSGP
-120 LPALNPQASTN
+120 LPALPTQNVSN
-131 GWYTEQEPPPL
+131 GWSSYQEPPVPL
-142 QSELD
+142 QNDLD
-147 ESILPADDAVSE
+147 ENLLPPDEPPTDESYDTAD
-159 ETYANTDFSQRDA
+159 YSQREA
-172 FRQNLPYQNPYGQ
+172 ARQALPYQQPFSQ
-185 STPTGPLAQ
+185 PTPTGPLGQ
-194 SNTGPLGYPVPYQHT
+194 SNTGPLGYSNSQHT
-209 GTTGHLPAVSSNN
+209 GNTGHMPAVT
-222 SAGMQ
+222 AGGSGTIV
-227 QSTSTVIQSTVDLN
+227 QSTVVQSTVDLN

-304 PLVPNGVTG
+304 PLVPGGTLPGV
-313 NTGALPTINANG
+313 AM
-325 AYASPSSGNTGA
+325 SPS
-337 FPSLGNTN
+337 PTN
-345 SMNAISA
+345 SGFGQMSPA
-352 ANPGSTGNTG
+352 STGNTG
-362 AMPAVTYPGA
+362 AMA
-372 AQPAYQFQNL
+372 AISYSGMAGSSQQF
-382 YGANLPPS
+382 PPNGNGT
-390 PPIDIL
+390 PPMEVL

-446 NSCIQQGI
+446 NTCIQQSI
-454 LLLQT
+454 LLLHT
-459 DQTGAEDLR
+459 DATGAEDLR
-468 LNRMHPGVDEVL
+468 LNRSHPGVDEVL

>member
-1 VPEDIA
+1 MSEDIA

-84 NHYAAGIPG
+84 IHYPPSGNTPTGGLGSPYAA
-93 SSSVPGYPEQGSFAR
+93 EQGPGASSR
-108 PWSSTITGNSGP
+108 PWSSSVTGNSGP
-120 LPALNPQASTN
+120 LPAVNN
-131 GWYTEQEPPPL
+131 GWSSDPDPSIPLQQEIGGPIGNVLPEDEPPTEEGYLPDYQQREPYR
-142 QSELD
+142 QSY
-147 ESILPADDAVSE
+147 S
-159 ETYANTDFSQRDA
+159 
-172 FRQNLPYQNPYGQ
+172 YQNSFAQ
-185 STPTGPLAQ
+185 SSPSGPLGQ
-194 SNTGPLGYPVPYQHT
+194 SNTGPLGYSSASTQHT
-209 GTTGHLPAVSSNN
+209 GNTGHLPAVNPGSSTIV
-222 SAGMQ
+222 
-227 QSTSTVIQSTVDLN
+227 QSTVVQSTVDLN

-292 SRDLISSANQFV
+292 SRDLISSASQFV
-304 PLVPNGVTG
+304 PLVISGNGITG
-313 NTGALPTINANG
+313 NTGSLPATGIVQM
-325 AYASPSSGNTGA
+325 SPSNPLGSGTG
-337 FPSLGNTN
+337 P
-345 SMNAISA
+345 
-352 ANPGSTGNTG
+352 
-362 AMPAVTYPGA
+362 MPAVNFANTA
-372 AQPAYQFQNL
+372 AQFQQPYSN
-382 YGANLPPS
+382 S
-390 PPIDIL
+390 PIVDVL

-423 GDPVNPKNRFR
+423 GDSVNPKNRFR

-446 NSCIQQGI
+446 STCIQQNI
-454 LLLQT
+454 LIVQT
-459 DQTGAEDLR
+459 DPTGAEDLR
-468 LNRMHPGVDEVL
+468 LNRMHPDVDEIL